1 MGTLRIDRYDA
12 GHNEKSARKRRNWGM
27 FDRTEP
33 FELFAEWFADARRA
47 EAVNPDAV
55 CLATVSPSGVPSA
68 RMVLLKGFDV
78 AGFVFYSNGESAKA
92 ADMAANPAAALCA
105 YWKALGRQVRIEG
118 SVAPVSAAEADA
130 YFATRARGSQIG
142 AWASEQSRPVDSRTV
157 LETRVAELE
166 RKWAGQ
172 PVPRPPHWG
181 GWRLAPQR
189 IEFWLDRPDR
199 LHDRLAFARIGTGWT
214 RQRLQ
219 P

>member
-1 MGTLRIDRYDA
+1 
-12 GHNEKSARKRRNWGM
+12 M
-27 FDRTEP
+27 FERTEP
-33 FELFAEWFADARRA
+33 IELFGEWFAEARRA

-55 CLATVSPSGVPSA
+55 CLATVSASGRPSA
-68 RMVLLKGFDV
+68 RMVLLKGYDA

-118 SVAPVSAAEADA
+118 DVAPVTAAEADA

-142 AWASEQSRPVDSRTV
+142 AWASQQSRPVDSRAV
-157 LETRVAELE
+157 LETRVADLE
-166 RKWAGQ
+166 RRWAGQ
-172 PVPRPPHWG
+172 AVPRPPHWG

-189 IEFWLDRPDR
+189 IEFWVDRPDR
-199 LHDRLAFARIGTGWT
+199 LHDRLVFARSGTGWT